1 MPGETA
7 LGHTQ
12 APCQRFHRDGTYT
25 LFSNQVEGRL
35 GPVFGTQ
42 AAVAAG
48 ARFAGGSYA
57 VAVETVTG
65 PAGPPAAVHHTLQY

>member
-1 MPGETA
+1 MPVETA
-7 LGHTQ
+7 LGH
-12 APCQRFHRDGTYT
+12 AESPRQRFHRNGAYA

-48 ARFAGGSYA
+48 ARFAGGS
-57 VAVETVTG
+57 VRLIHG
-65 PAGPPAAVHHTLQY
+65 LI